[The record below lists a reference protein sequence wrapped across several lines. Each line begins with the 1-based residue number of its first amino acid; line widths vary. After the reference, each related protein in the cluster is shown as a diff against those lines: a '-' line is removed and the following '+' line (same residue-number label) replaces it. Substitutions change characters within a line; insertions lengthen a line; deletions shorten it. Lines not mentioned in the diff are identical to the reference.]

1 MPKKSDILDSSYN
14 INFNYKGKKNS
25 KKYKEWKKKK
35 SALTHHDGLPK
46 FSRQAYAVRPR
57 VVVSGR
63 YWKISTG
70 SEIPFRK
77 STLALQTERSSSV
90 DNNDCLYLF
99 QIIDFILPFTGT
111 YLISM
116 KSMINILK
124 RSSTIFIYIRIGSI

>member
-1 MPKKSDILDSSYN
+1 MVRHHQHLVNRRGASRDFTLRIDPNN

-77 STLALQTERSSSV
+77 ATLALQTERSSSGSNSGSDASYKAYIASTFLV
-90 DNNDCLYLF
+90 V
-99 QIIDFILPFTGT
+99 
-111 YLISM
+111 
-116 KSMINILK
+116 
-124 RSSTIFIYIRIGSI
+124 SSIRI